1 MSPFFIKCQL
11 LGQSDNN
18 RFLCN
23 SLWRRF
29 FGFKDTQFINL
40 WQKMLIKLIH
50 GTQSMDEDRM
60 SKWLLVKASPP
71 PPFHVNVSWCH
82 RMLKNRPEGH
92 PIYIRGK
99 FFWQYVKHL
108 KHIKKN
114 SKNMYICHSENTH
127 DVLLIGK
134 QISLTWLTHVTV
146 DYFVGFH
153 LVLGPRSVSEKENKF
168 TLSTLAKKSV
178 DVIDICVYFLSVINT
193 RIVCK

>member
-1 MSPFFIKCQL
+1 MTEDVNKINSWNSEYGWRPDVQMIACQ
-11 LGQSDNN
+11 
-18 RFLCN
+18 
-23 SLWRRF
+23 
-29 FGFKDTQFINL
+29 
-40 WQKMLIKLIH
+40 
-50 GTQSMDEDRM
+50 
-60 SKWLLVKASPP
+60 SKPP
-71 PPFHVNVSWCH
+71 PLSPVNVSWCH

-108 KHIKKN
+108 KHIKN
-114 SKNMYICHSENTH
+114 SKNMYLCHSENTH
-127 DVLLIGK
+127 DVLLIRK

-146 DYFVGFH
+146 DYFVGFR

>member
-1 MSPFFIKCQL
+1 MDITPAVNRIHDLAKIEPEFHFLSNSLFLCLHVTVFFFIKCQL

-40 WQKMLIKLIH
+40 WHKMLIKLIH

-71 PPFHVNVSWCH
+71 LSPVNVSWCH

-108 KHIKKN
+108 KHKKIV
-114 SKNMYICHSENTH
+114 KTCIY
-127 DVLLIGK
+127 
-134 QISLTWLTHVTV
+134 VT
-146 DYFVGFH
+146 
-153 LVLGPRSVSEKENKF
+153 RR
-168 TLSTLAKKSV
+168 TLMTS
-178 DVIDICVYFLSVINT
+178 F
-193 RIVCK
+193 